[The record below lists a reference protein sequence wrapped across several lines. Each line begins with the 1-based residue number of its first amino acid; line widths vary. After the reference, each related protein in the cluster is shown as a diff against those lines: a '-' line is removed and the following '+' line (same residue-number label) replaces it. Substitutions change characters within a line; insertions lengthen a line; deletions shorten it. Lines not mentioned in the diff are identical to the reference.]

1 MKKVITVLL
10 FSISPVCQFLS
21 YIFYFFRI
29 DKIKIFNI
37 PLFIPVF
44 KSFIQESNY
53 YCHSFALRSF
63 FRSNNLR
70 FYNSFIEHGLI
81 LSEIVQVPKLFNN
94 TIYTFSDF
102 RKKIILEINPN
113 LNVVT
118 LGSYILNIS
127 DRFYSKRS
135 YFKFTNKYILVF
147 LPHSTKENKQ
157 SFNSEILINFYNRI
171 KIDTN
176 LDVVIVVYY
185 KDFLINKGLIKNLK
199 NNNYKIVT
207 CGHKFDP
214 NYLFRLKFLIQN
226 SVFCI
231 SNSVGTQLGYTIQL
245 NKAHFIVDN
254 LFHENN
260 NYNSII
266 KDILICFNKN
276 NFFDNNFI
284 TNEQS
289 KIVTKYWGEG
299 YEN

>member
-157 SFNSEILINFYNRI
+157 SFNSEILMNFYNRI
-171 KIDTN
+171 KTDTN
-176 LDVVIVVYY
+176 LDLVIVVYY

-276 NFFDNNFI
+276 IFDNSFI

-289 KIVTKYWGEG
+289 KIVNKYWGEG
-299 YEN
+299 YEI

>member
-1 MKKVITVLL
+1 MKKAVTFFLSLIN
-10 FSISPVCQFLS
+10 PVCQFLS

-37 PLFIPVF
+37 PIFIPVF
-44 KSFIQESNY
+44 KSLIQESNY
-53 YCHSFALRSF
+53 YSHSFALRF
-63 FRSNNLR
+63 FFKSNNLR

-81 LSEIVQVPKLFNN
+81 LSKIVQVPKRFTN

-102 RKKIILEINPN
+102 RKKIILETNPN
-113 LNVVT
+113 LKVVT

-157 SFNSEILINFYNRI
+157 SFNSEILISFYNRI
-171 KIDTN
+171 KTETN

-185 KDFLINKGLIKNLK
+185 KDFLINKELIKKLK
-199 NNNYKIVT
+199 NNNYKMVT

-254 LFHENN
+254 LFDE
-260 NYNSII
+260 NYNYNIII
-266 KDILICFNKN
+266 KDILNSFNKN
-276 NFFDNNFI
+276 NFFDYSII

-289 KIVTKYWGEG
+289 KIVSKYWGKG
-299 YEN
+299 YEI